1 MALLELWSEAQGW
14 VNLVVSAV
22 IILLIGLIIG
32 KVLGKLTQRGLR
44 EVELNRI
51 LKKAG
56 ISFGMEEFVG
66 HAITYL
72 IYFIAIVLALDQLGV
87 TALVLY
93 ILVAAILLI
102 VVVAFILGVKDF
114 IPNFIAGIRLNYK
127 KLYKAGDTIT
137 VGSVS
142 GKVKEVGLL
151 ETKLINKSDDIIHI
165 PNSNIMRHEIKV
177 RKK

>member
-1 MALLELWSEAQGW
+1 MALLALWSEAQGW
-14 VNLVVSAV
+14 INLVVSAV

-32 KVLGKLTQRGLR
+32 KVLGRIAQRGLR

-56 ISFGMEEFVG
+56 INFGMEEFIG
-66 HAITYL
+66 HAIAYL
-72 IYFIAIVLALDQLGV
+72 VYFITLVLALDQLGV
-87 TALVLY
+87 TAFVLY
-93 ILVAAILLI
+93 IIVAVILII
-102 VVVAFILGVKDF
+102 VAVAFILSIKDF

-127 KLYKAGDTIT
+127 KPYATGDTIT

-142 GKVKEVGLL
+142 GKVKEIGLL
-151 ETKLINKSDDIIHI
+151 ETKLANKSGDVIHI
-165 PNSNIMRHEIKV
+165 PNSNIIRQEIKV